1 MDISTIASN
10 AATAQVAVA
19 LSTHADAQSDAS
31 AGKTASVSKSVADL
45 NALPVINPASH
56 IDPALGI
63 VVVETYNT
71 TGEVVDQYPTSHM
84 MQQYSLYG
92 LSQS

>member
-1 MDISTIASN
+1 MDISATAI
-10 AATAQVAVA
+10 ATAQSAVA
-19 LSTHADAQSDAS
+19 LSTNADARSDTS
-31 AGKTASVSKSVADL
+31 SGKTTSVSKSDSGL
-45 NALPVINPASH
+45 NAMPVINPASH

-71 TGEVVDQYPTSHM
+71 TGEVVDQYPTSRM

>member
-1 MDISTIASN
+1 MDISTTATATVQNPIASSVSDDTRN
-10 AATAQVAVA
+10 GSSANKTTTAAT
-19 LSTHADAQSDAS
+19 
-31 AGKTASVSKSVADL
+31 TASRL

>member
-1 MDISTIASN
+1 MDISTTATATMQNPIVSSMNDDARNGSSAN
-10 AATAQVAVA
+10 KTTTAAT
-19 LSTHADAQSDAS
+19 
-31 AGKTASVSKSVADL
+31 TAARL

>member
-1 MDISTIASN
+1 MDISTTASAVQTAIASPVKDEARN
-10 AATAQVAVA
+10 GSSANKAATS
-19 LSTHADAQSDAS
+19 STATT
-31 AGKTASVSKSVADL
+31 GL